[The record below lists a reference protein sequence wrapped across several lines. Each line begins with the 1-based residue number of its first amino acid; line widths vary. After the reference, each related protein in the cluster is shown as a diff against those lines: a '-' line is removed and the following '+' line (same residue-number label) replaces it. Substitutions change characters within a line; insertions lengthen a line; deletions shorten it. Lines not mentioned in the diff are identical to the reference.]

1 MTTTKTLR
9 TLAVIAHCAVLGG
22 LTGGVHAQAYPN
34 KPIRYIVPFNA
45 GGGAD
50 AMARLLAGPLSERLG
65 QQVVI
70 ENRGGAGGTI
80 GAALGAK
87 APADGYTLVM
97 GSTNLAAAPSL
108 HGKLP
113 YDTLKDFTPV
123 TLLAKTPSI
132 FAVHPSL
139 PVKSVKEL
147 IALARARPGQI
158 NYAGGAGSTNHLDAE
173 YFKSLAKIDLVQ
185 VPYNGTGASLIGVL
199 SGEASI
205 IIAPTLVVLPH
216 VRSGRLRAL
225 AVTSLQRS
233 PAISEIP
240 TVDESGLPGFETAQ
254 WYGILTPAGVSE
266 PIVTRLNAE
275 SVRIVQ
281 APEFAARLAREGSI
295 PQGTTPQEFAAYFR
309 DEIAKWQKAIK
320 ISGAKAE

>member
-1 MTTTKTLR
+1 MRPSR
-9 TLAVIAHCAVLGG
+9 TLAVIALSTALGG
-22 LTGGVHAQAYPN
+22 FAGSVLAQAYPT
-34 KPIRYIVPFNA
+34 KPIRFIVPFNA

-50 AMARLLAGPLSERLG
+50 AMARLLAVPLSERLG
-65 QQVVI
+65 QQLVI

-113 YDTLKDFTPV
+113 YDTVKDFTPV

-173 YFKSLAKIDLVQ
+173 LFKSIAKVDIVQ
-185 VPYNGTGASLIGVL
+185 VPYNGTGASLIGVV
-199 SGEASI
+199 SGEASV

-216 VRSGRLRAL
+216 VRSGRLKAL

-233 PAISEIP
+233 PAVPEIP
-240 TVDESGLPGFETAQ
+240 TVDESGLPGYETAQ
-254 WYGILTPAGVSE
+254 WYGILAPAGVPE

-281 APEFAARLAREGSI
+281 APEFAARLARDGSI
-295 PQGTTPQEFAAYFR
+295 PQGTSPQEFAAYFR
-309 DEIAKWQKAIK
+309 NEIAKWKKVIK
-320 ISGAKAE
+320 ISGARAE

>member
-1 MTTTKTLR
+1 M
-9 TLAVIAHCAVLGG
+9 LAVIALFAASGGFAVSVL
-22 LTGGVHAQAYPN
+22 AQAYPA
-34 KPIRYIVPFNA
+34 KPVRFIVPFNA

-50 AMARLLAGPLSERLG
+50 AMARLLAIPLTERLG

-123 TLLAKTPSI
+123 TLLAKTPSL

-173 YFKSLAKIDLVQ
+173 LFKSLAKVDIVQ

-205 IIAPTLVVLPH
+205 LIAPTLVALPH
-216 VRSGRLRAL
+216 VRSSRLRAL
-225 AVTSLQRS
+225 AVSSLQRS
-233 PAISEIP
+233 PAVPEIP
-240 TVDESGLPGFETAQ
+240 TVDESGLPGYETAQ
-254 WYGILTPAGVSE
+254 WYGMLVPAGVPE
-266 PIVTRLNAE
+266 TIVARLNAE
-275 SVRIVQ
+275 SVKIVQ
-281 APEFAARLAREGSI
+281 APEFAARLARDGSI
-295 PQGTTPQEFAAYFR
+295 PQGSSPQEFAAYFR
-309 DEIAKWQKAIK
+309 NEIAKWQKVIR

>member
-1 MTTTKTLR
+1 MRSSR
-9 TLAVIAHCAVLGG
+9 TMPVIALFAALAGFSVSAR
-22 LTGGVHAQAYPN
+22 AQAYPV
-34 KPIRYIVPFNA
+34 KPVRFIVPFNA

-108 HGKLP
+108 HARLP
-113 YDTLKDFTPV
+113 YDTLKDFSPV

-147 IALARARPGQI
+147 IALARARPGHI

-173 YFKSLAKIDLVQ
+173 FFKSLAKVNIVQ
-185 VPYNGTGASLIGVL
+185 IPYNGTGASLIGVL

-205 IIAPTLVVLPH
+205 IIAPSLVVLPH
-216 VRSGRLRAL
+216 VRSGRLTAL
-225 AVTSLQRS
+225 AVTSLRRS
-233 PAISEIP
+233 TALPGIP

-254 WYGILTPAGVSE
+254 W
-266 PIVTRLNAE
+266 
-275 SVRIVQ
+275 
-281 APEFAARLAREGSI
+281 
-295 PQGTTPQEFAAYFR
+295 
-309 DEIAKWQKAIK
+309 
-320 ISGAKAE
+320 

>member
-1 MTTTKTLR
+1 MRPSR
-9 TLAVIAHCAVLGG
+9 TLAVIALSTALGG
-22 LTGGVHAQAYPN
+22 FAGSVLAQAYPT
-34 KPIRYIVPFNA
+34 KPIRFIVPFNA

-50 AMARLLAGPLSERLG
+50 AMARLLAVPLSERLG
-65 QQVVI
+65 QQLII

-113 YDTLKDFTPV
+113 YDTVKDFTPV

-173 YFKSLAKIDLVQ
+173 LFKSIAKVDIVQ
-185 VPYNGTGASLIGVL
+185 VPYNGTGASLIGVV
-199 SGEASI
+199 SGEASV

-216 VRSGRLRAL
+216 VRSGRLKAL

-233 PAISEIP
+233 PAVPEIP
-240 TVDESGLPGFETAQ
+240 TVDESGLPGYETAQ
-254 WYGILTPAGVSE
+254 WYGILAPAGVPE

-281 APEFAARLAREGSI
+281 APEFAARLARDGSI
-295 PQGTTPQEFAAYFR
+295 PQGTSPQEFAAYFR
-309 DEIAKWQKAIK
+309 NEIAKWKKVIK
-320 ISGAKAE
+320 ISGARAE

>member
-1 MTTTKTLR
+1 MRPSR
-9 TLAVIAHCAVLGG
+9 TLAVIALSTALGG
-22 LTGGVHAQAYPN
+22 FAGSVLAQAYPT
-34 KPIRYIVPFNA
+34 KPIRFIVPFNA

-50 AMARLLAGPLSERLG
+50 AMARLLAVPLSERLG
-65 QQVVI
+65 QQLVI

-113 YDTLKDFTPV
+113 YDTVKDFTPI

-147 IALARARPGQI
+147 IALARARPGQM

-173 YFKSLAKIDLVQ
+173 LFKSMAKVDIVQ

-216 VRSGRLRAL
+216 VRSHRMRAL
-225 AVTSLQRS
+225 AVTSQQRS
-233 PAISEIP
+233 PAVPEIP
-240 TVDESGLPGFETAQ
+240 TVDESGLPGYETAQ
-254 WYGILTPAGVSE
+254 WYGMLTPAGVPE

-281 APEFAARLAREGSI
+281 APEFAARLARDGSI
-295 PQGTTPQEFAAYFR
+295 PQGTSPQEFAAYFR
-309 DEIAKWQKAIK
+309 NEIAKWEKVIK
-320 ISGAKAE
+320 ISGARAE

>member
-1 MTTTKTLR
+1 M
-9 TLAVIAHCAVLGG
+9 LAVIALFAASGGFAVSVL
-22 LTGGVHAQAYPN
+22 AQAYPA
-34 KPIRYIVPFNA
+34 KPVRFIVPFNA

-50 AMARLLAGPLSERLG
+50 AMARLLAIPLTERLG

-123 TLLAKTPSI
+123 TLLAKTPSL

-173 YFKSLAKIDLVQ
+173 LFKSLAKVDIVQ

-205 IIAPTLVVLPH
+205 LIAPTLVALPH
-216 VRSGRLRAL
+216 VRSSRLRAL
-225 AVTSLQRS
+225 AVSSLQRS
-233 PAISEIP
+233 PAVPEIP
-240 TVDESGLPGFETAQ
+240 TVDESGLPGYETAQ
-254 WYGILTPAGVSE
+254 WYGMLVPAGVPE
-266 PIVTRLNAE
+266 TIVARLNAE
-275 SVRIVQ
+275 SVKIVQ
-281 APEFAARLAREGSI
+281 APEFAARLARDGSI
-295 PQGTTPQEFAAYFR
+295 PQGTSPQEFAAYFR
-309 DEIAKWQKAIK
+309 NEIAKWQKVIR